1 MAPPKKSVPRTSS
14 DLASRMEGARRGGG
28 GIVPGANVPKTV
40 PIANPFAA
48 IDSLI
53 RKIAG
58 PPAPKRK

>member
-14 DLASRMEGARRGGG
+14 DLQSRFEEARRSGG
-28 GIVPGANVPKTV
+28 GIQPGANVPRVV
-40 PIANPFAA
+40 PISNPFAA

-53 RKIAG
+53 RKISG